1 MVEARRR
8 QEMVVMVGCILPMA
22 LGGGSVADP
31 PFVEGNLA
39 AHRVA
44 LKSGRKKGT
53 GEQHGGEDLPPMY
66 LDIDDLIITRTSDG
80 EDSDELC
87 SIKSDSP
94 RDATP
99 PRKIPPA
106 GRRS

>member
-1 MVEARRR
+1 MVETRHR

-44 LKSGRKKGT
+44 LKSG
-53 GEQHGGEDLPPMY
+53 
-66 LDIDDLIITRTSDG
+66 SDG
-80 EDSDELC
+80 MILMFHGAR
-87 SIKSDSP
+87 IKQLLRTVVHLRNPSN
-94 RDATP
+94 
-99 PRKIPPA
+99 
-106 GRRS
+106 